1 MEEIRARVRAHG
13 SKERF
18 LKIAV
23 TGAGGGVGQS
33 ICKALSISSLP
44 TELFPVDV
52 QPLSAGLFRGKEGL
66 VLPKGEAPGSLDIW
80 REEFEKRGIEV
91 VFPGSDYDVVSLSA
105 VRDEWAATGGPAVLV
120 SDRELVL
127 DCRDK
132 ARTYERL
139 TRDGIDAPKCVWGKS
154 LEETL
159 TFADSVGYPVV
170 IKPRDG
176 SASRNVTF
184 AKDDAELSFY
194 FTRTPNPII
203 QEYLALDG
211 EAEEFTCAV
220 FADVQGL
227 VAATFMARR
236 TLSGGTTFRAE
247 VGYWEK
253 LEPLLRKIGETL
265 KPRGPLNV
273 QLRMTDRGPVPFEL
287 NIRCS
292 GTTAIR
298 AYYGYNEPEMWIRNY
313 VLGEAVSQPPRRK
326 GVALRY
332 WNEVFIPDLSEEDL
346 SGASIMKRGEI
357 LAWP

>member
-1 MEEIRARVRAHG
+1 M
-13 SKERF
+13 
-18 LKIAV
+18 
-23 TGAGGGVGQS
+23 GQS
-33 ICKALSISSLP
+33 ICKALSVSSLK

-52 QPLSAGLFRGKEGL
+52 QPLSAGLFRGKEGI
-66 VLPKGEAPGSLDIW
+66 VLPKGEDPGSMDIW
-80 REEFEKRGIEV
+80 RAEFEKRGIEV
-91 VFPGSDYDVVSLSA
+91 VFPGSDFDVVSLSA
-105 VRDEWAATGGPAVLV
+105 IRDEWARTGGPVVLV
-120 SDRELVL
+120 SDPELVL

-139 TRDGIDAPKCVWGKS
+139 TREGIDAPRCVWGKS

-159 TFADSVGYPVV
+159 SFAEDVGYPVV

-176 SASRNVTF
+176 SASRNVTI
-184 AKDDAELSFY
+184 AKDREELSFF

-203 QEYLALDG
+203 QEYLALKG
-211 EAEEFTCAV
+211 KAEEFTCAL
-220 FADVQGL
+220 FMNAAGDVS
-227 VAATFMARR
+227 ATFMARR

-247 VGYWEK
+247 VGYWEM
-253 LEPLLRKIGETL
+253 LEPFLQNIGKKL
-265 KPRGPLNV
+265 KPQGPLNV

-313 VLGEAVSQPPRRK
+313 VFGESVSQPERRK
-326 GVALRY
+326 GIALRY
-332 WNEVFIPDLSEEDL
+332 WNEVFVPDLSEDELRDR
-346 SGASIMKRGEI
+346 AIVKRGEI